1 MPHDRL
7 DNRPVLS
14 FLSWI
19 SVVRMASLSAIGNRL
34 VHSLTNSCLFLSEAV
49 VAATLQAVLCL
60 DSSGSVTKE
69 KALKGPL

>member
-19 SVVRMASLSAIGNRL
+19 SVVRMASLSAIGNRM
-34 VHSLTNSCLFLSEAV
+34 VHSLTNSRLFLSEAV
-49 VAATLQAVLCL
+49 VAATLQSVLCL

-69 KALKGPL
+69 KAL